1 MAWLKLLGWLVVIA
15 LLGFTILNLVFDLV
29 DKFLEFA
36 ENNLTTTLV
45 ICLLI
50 LLAVLSSL

>member
-15 LLGFTILNLVFDLV
+15 LLGFTILNLVFDIV

-36 ENNLTTTLV
+36 ENNLTTTLL

-50 LLAVLSSL
+50 LVAVLSSL